1 MQIKKINN
9 DFIQYHFE
17 INKDDFDLFIEEI
30 YNKIKSKVELKGFR
44 KGFVTRDMYEKHF
57 DPRSLYEDAFTSL
70 VQTKL
75 KEIFEQKKEY
85 DIIGEPKIINFDPE
99 VLTKKKDFFNFGIE
113 FMLKPEI
120 KICDYKKI
128 PVKNYNSEI
137 TDEEVQKKIDFLF
150 KHNPILESKEK
161 DASLE
166 LGDVAIFDFQG
177 YLNGQL
183 FEGGSATNYTLEIG
197 SNQFIPGFE
206 TGMIGLKRNEEKD
219 INVSFPVDYE
229 KEELAGKEVFF
240 KVLIH
245 DIKRKKDVVLND
257 ELIQSMKFP
266 NINNVSEFKKQI
278 KEELEIQKKYE
289 TENKRKEEI
298 LDFLVKNCN
307 LKISQFLIDE
317 EEKNLKKELEEE
329 LKSKKVSLKEYLKQM
344 KLDETKFS
352 QEMQTQALNKIKL
365 NFLLDEIGTKEK
377 IEISPQEL
385 EETFKQVSSEYK
397 TDIQMIKKNSY
408 FVKNIKDYLI
418 RQKVVDFL
426 VKNNITNY
434 DK

>member
-1 MQIKKINN
+1 
-9 DFIQYHFE
+9 
-17 INKDDFDLFIEEI
+17 
-30 YNKIKSKVELKGFR
+30 
-44 KGFVTRDMYEKHF
+44 
-57 DPRSLYEDAFTSL
+57 
-70 VQTKL
+70 
-75 KEIFEQKKEY
+75 
-85 DIIGEPKIINFDPE
+85 
-99 VLTKKKDFFNFGIE
+99 
-113 FMLKPEI
+113 MLKPEI
-120 KICDYKKI
+120 KICDYKTI

-166 LGDVAIFDFQG
+166 LGDIAIFDFQG

-219 INVSFPVDYE
+219 INVCFPLDYE
-229 KEELAGKEVFF
+229 KKELAGKEVFF

-245 DIKRKKDVVLND
+245 DIKRKKDVVVND
-257 ELIQSMKFP
+257 ELVQSMKFP

-289 TENKRKEEI
+289 TENKRREEI

-329 LKSKKVSLKEYLKQM
+329 LKSKKVSLKEYLKKM

-377 IEISPQEL
+377 
-385 EETFKQVSSEYK
+385 
-397 TDIQMIKKNSY
+397 
-408 FVKNIKDYLI
+408 
-418 RQKVVDFL
+418 
-426 VKNNITNY
+426 
-434 DK
+434 